1 TACATSPRPSAPA
14 VIRPEIPAA
23 LRTPCRTPQA
33 LADGAAAAVRA
44 WAVQTV
50 LDARECAARHQALAR
65 ALHPPAGSRHP
76 SGGAPQGD

>member
-1 TACATSPRPSAPA
+1 M
-14 VIRPEIPAA
+14 
-23 LRTPCRTPQA
+23 

-65 ALHPPAGSRHP
+65 ALHPPAGSGHP
-76 SGGAPQGD
+76 SGGAAAAAEHGANSF